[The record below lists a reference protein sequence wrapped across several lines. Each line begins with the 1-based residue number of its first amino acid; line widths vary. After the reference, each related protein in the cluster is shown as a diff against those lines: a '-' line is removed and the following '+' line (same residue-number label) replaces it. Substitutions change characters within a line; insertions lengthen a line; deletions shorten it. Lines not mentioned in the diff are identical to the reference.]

1 MSEEKIDH
9 IADLQRK
16 LYARDP
22 ENIPKRKFGIL
33 RPLKNTVD
41 STWGED
47 ELPPDK
53 QIKVTRVS
61 GYKRL
66 FVVSLIFFLIAAGA
80 AVYSVYRGAITL
92 SSKNV
97 ELNMLGN
104 SFVAGGEALPIQ
116 VDIANK
122 NASDLLNVE
131 LTVSYPKGAIDAA
144 GEEVVRLKKDLG
156 TIGSGKTKTE
166 EFSVVLY
173 GEQGTSRSVT
183 ATLEYSIS
191 GSNARFVKEKVF
203 PVMINSSP
211 VALTVDAPA
220 SAASNQP
227 FIINIRTV
235 FSGDTLLDNAVV
247 KVEYPNGYVFQS
259 AVPAPTLGSNT
270 WNLGDLVKGTE
281 RTISIKGK
289 LVGEQQDE
297 KSFRIYVG
305 SRTSEEDPRIS
316 VSYNS
321 ALHTVLIAEPFIGAQ
336 LFVGGENTDVIAL
349 PNGSSVNGFVEWK
362 NNSAISITRPVF
374 SLAINGDNVN
384 TDSIQAQGGYYDKL
398 EKTIF
403 WSNETSLSLTTIA
416 PGASG
421 KLPFSFNTKEA
432 KAGTAGDINLS
443 LSVAGTFPERDFFED
458 SITNI
463 DQKVVRFASKL
474 QFAAQALYSIGSITN
489 SGPFPSKFDKETTYT
504 IQWIMRP
511 VENPLSDAVATT
523 TLPLGVVWTG
533 VVVPQSETISYNPE
547 TRTVSWNID
556 SLPRATNVPTIRTV
570 SFQVKV
576 RPTKL
581 QIGSELLLS
590 NETKIEAFDTVANAK
605 ISDSKPGSTNR
616 LSTDPLYSAGKEKV
630 IP

>member
-9 IADLQRK
+9 IADLQRR

-33 RPLKNTVD
+33 RPLKSKVD

-47 ELPPDK
+47 ALPPDK
-53 QIKVTRVS
+53 QIKITRVS

-66 FVVSLIFFLIAAGA
+66 FVISVIFFVIAAATA
-80 AVYSVYRGAITL
+80 AYSVYRGAITL

-122 NASDLLNVE
+122 NSSDLLNAQ
-131 LTVSYPKGAIDAA
+131 LTVSYPKGATDTTLA
-144 GEEVVRLKKDLG
+144 EVERVKKDLG
-156 TIGSGKTKTE
+156 TISSGKTKTE

-173 GEQGTSRSVT
+173 GEQGTSRSVV
-183 ATLEYSIS
+183 ATLEYNIP
-191 GSNARFVKEKVF
+191 GSNARFVKEKTF

-220 SAASNQP
+220 SSASNQP

-259 AVPAPTLGSNT
+259 AVPAPTVGNNT
-270 WNLGDLVKGTE
+270 WSLGDLVKGTE
-281 RTISIKGK
+281 RTISVKGK

-305 SRTSEEDPRIS
+305 SRTSETDPRIA

-321 ALHTVLIAEPFIGAQ
+321 ALHTVVIAEPFIGAQ
-336 LFVGGENTDVIAL
+336 IRVGEQTGDVISL
-349 PNGSSVNGFVEWK
+349 PNGSSVIGSIDWK
-362 NNSAISITRPVF
+362 NNSAISITHPIF
-374 SLAINGDNVN
+374 SLSVAGDNID

-398 EKTIF
+398 QKTIF
-403 WSNETSLSLTTIA
+403 WSNETSLSLASIP

-421 KLPFSFNTKEA
+421 QLPFMFTTKQP

-443 LSVAGTFPERDFFED
+443 LSVAGTFPDRDFFED

-463 DQKVVRFASKL
+463 DQKVVRFASKI
-474 QFAAQALYSIGSITN
+474 QFASQALYSIGPIAN
-489 SGPFPSKFDKETTYT
+489 SGPFPPRFDKDTTYT
-504 IQWIMRP
+504 IQWIIRP
-511 VENPLSDAVATT
+511 VENPLSDVVAITA
-523 TLPLGVVWTG
+523 LPLGVVWTG
-533 VVVPQSETISYNPE
+533 VVVPQSEVITYTPE
-547 TRTVSWNID
+547 TRVVSWNIGA
-556 SLPRATNVPTIRTV
+556 LPRATTVPAVRTV

-576 RPTKL
+576 RPTKV
-581 QIGSELLLS
+581 QVGSELTLS
-590 NETKIEAFDTVANAK
+590 GETKIQAFDTVANTP
-605 ISDSKPGSTNR
+605 ISDSRPAVSNR
-616 LSTDPLYSAGKEKV
+616 LNTDPLYSSGKEKV